1 MRGHVRLH
9 AIDPLRQ
16 GLRRRSAFRALR
28 RLRPHGCGDRR
39 LGGDERGGAL
49 GRHGRARRT
58 PGPGAVAR
66 VARRTGRGARPAL
79 LMRFIVPVA
88 VLAAALA
95 ALLMTPPQ
103 SPLFGLDHQSF
114 ASAAIG
120 AALLLWLLFSGL
132 RSARPSDVARIAS
145 AAAIWAALLLALTGV
160 YAYRYEASDIAERI
174 AGELFPSEPE
184 VGSGG
189 EVIVNQRLGGEFAI
203 TGRVNGARVTFL
215 FDTGASAVVLTAAD
229 ARRAG
234 INAAGLEY
242 DAPVTTANGAALV
255 ARPGALDESLLGMTF
270 LGRLKSYA
278 VERGRLILTAR

>member
-1 MRGHVRLH
+1 
-9 AIDPLRQ
+9 
-16 GLRRRSAFRALR
+16 
-28 RLRPHGCGDRR
+28 
-39 LGGDERGGAL
+39 
-49 GRHGRARRT
+49 
-58 PGPGAVAR
+58 
-66 VARRTGRGARPAL
+66 
-79 LMRFIVPVA
+79 MRFIVPVA

-103 SPLFGLDHQSF
+103 STLFGLDHQSF

-234 INAAGLEY
+234 INTAGLEF
-242 DAPVTTANGAALV
+242 DAPVTTANGAALAAEVRLDQVAVGPIVMRNVAALV
-255 ARPGALDESLLGMTF
+255 ARPGALDESLLGMSF

-278 VERGRLILTAR
+278 VERGRLVLTAR